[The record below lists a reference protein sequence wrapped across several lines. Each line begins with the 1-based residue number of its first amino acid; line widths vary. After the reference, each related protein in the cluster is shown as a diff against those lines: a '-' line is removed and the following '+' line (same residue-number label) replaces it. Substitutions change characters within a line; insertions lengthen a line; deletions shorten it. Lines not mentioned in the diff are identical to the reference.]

1 MTNKVDLIMSRL
13 DNSGAVRVKMLAE
26 SGVRS
31 LKATVL
37 AGGDIALAQHPGA
50 TMVRLKA
57 FELRELLEINRMY
70 IEDWS

>member
-1 MTNKVDLIMSRL
+1 MSSKVDLIMAHLHKR
-13 DNSGAVRVKMLAE
+13 GAVRVKMHKE

-31 LKATVL
+31 LTATAL

-50 TMVRLKA
+50 TMARLKI
-57 FELRELLEINRMY
+57 FELREILERNRMY